1 MPAWNVDEPVTV
13 SFSGDVPWFFVK
25 DASCCKLSNGTA
37 FEECCVSCKLTEV
50 KGTLT
55 NAV

>member
-1 MPAWNVDEPVTV
+1 MNPSQCPLVVM
-13 SFSGDVPWFFVK
+13 SLGLFFVK
-25 DASCCKLSNGTA
+25 DASCCKLSNGTV
-37 FEECCVSCKLTEV
+37 FEECCVSCKSTEV